1 MQNMDIDQEPMLID
15 VVSAQAVPIELS
27 EKAEGKKPLMLVTV
41 DNSHPFDL
49 ASYIASYNGEN
60 ASSSC

>member
-1 MQNMDIDQEPMLID
+1 MID

-60 ASSSC
+60 ASSSW